1 MTDLLARIR
10 AALGVSGEEPDRRA
24 RVAARLAAPS
34 IGPAPARARGARAEL
49 MEAFRSRL
57 QSHHGTAETIAELS
71 NAPSAIA
78 AWLAER
84 ALPERAVIAPAL
96 AHLDWSALAVEVRA
110 PRSDDRIGISPAAL
124 GVAETGSLLLYAG
137 ANEPLT
143 LAFVP
148 ETHIVLLAA
157 ADIVGS
163 LEEVWAEQR
172 RRFPERPPQ
181 ALTLV
186 SGPSRTAD
194 IEQTMYLGAHG
205 PKCLHVLIAETR
217 EAETPE

>member
-24 RVAARLAAPS
+24 RVAARLADPS
-34 IGPAPARARGARAEL
+34 NGPAPARARGSRAEL
-49 MEAFRSRL
+49 MEAFRFRL
-57 QSHHGTAETIAELS
+57 QGHHGTAETIAELS
-71 NAPSAIA
+71 NAPAAIA

-137 ANEPLT
+137 ANELLT
-143 LAFVP
+143 LTDTDLG
-148 ETHIVLLAA
+148 EWIVQL
-157 ADIVGS
+157 
-163 LEEVWAEQR
+163 R
-172 RRFPERPPQ
+172 REPPSH
-181 ALTLV
+181 LV
-186 SGPSRTAD
+186 MPAIHLDRRLRGWKSKILRD
-194 IEQTMYLGAHG
+194 YHG
-205 PKCLHVLIAETR
+205 
-217 EAETPE
+217 